1 MFSNNSNAVQIN
13 PRIITLFLAT
23 TWLAVASLSSI
34 IAYCASLLLDRATHD
49 LASGSGWILDKE
61 FKRLMNKDFGGA
73 LAVAILSAL
82 LSIFGTA
89 FLFQPR
95 LLSKD
100 SQARA
105 FYGCIQLLLS
115 FPLLCIEGY
124 LASQVRGFQ
133 SSFKFFTS
141 QDHTPYYEIMYYGA
155 TSKAIFGTLVAIFYP
170 VYVFACH

>member
-13 PRIITLFLAT
+13 PRITTFFLAT

-49 LASGSGWILDKE
+49 LASGSGWILDIE
-61 FKRLMNKDFGGA
+61 FKRLMNK
-73 LAVAILSAL
+73 VWWSTRSAL
-82 LSIFGTA
+82 LSTFGTA
-89 FLFQPR
+89 LLFQPR

-155 TSKAIFGTLVAIFYP
+155 TSKAIFGTLVAIFYL